1 MNATDL
7 KYYSERIEIFLN
19 KNLVNTSDPL
29 HQAMRYSVL
38 NGGKRLRPLLV
49 YAAGLVSGADL
60 HKLDHC
66 AAAVE
71 FIHAYS
77 LIHDD
82 LPAMDDD
89 DFRRG
94 MPSCHKK
101 FGEAT
106 AILAGDALQ
115 SLAFE
120 ILAENNNPELIKILA
135 RAVGTEGMVLGQSM
149 DMQYKQKD
157 LPEKIRETIHKNKT
171 AKLIMAS
178 VQLGAL
184 TGTISE
190 DHYKKLVLFAEDFG
204 LAFQYHDDA
213 HDGEENCL
221 AKAEFFYKKAEGY
234 LASLSNTELFFR
246 ILAMIKSN
254 NNVSDNA
261 NH

>member
-1 MNATDL
+1 MNVTEL
-7 KYYSERIEIFLN
+7 KNYSERIEIFLD

-60 HKLDHC
+60 NKLNHC

-94 MPSCHKK
+94 QPSCHKK
-101 FGEAT
+101 FGEAI

-115 SLAFE
+115 SLSFE
-120 ILAENNNPELIKILA
+120 IVAENDQPELIKVLA
-135 RAVGTEGMVLGQSM
+135 KSIGSEGMVLGQSL

-157 LPEKIRETIHKNKT
+157 LPEKIRENIHLNKT

-184 TGTISE
+184 TGNISE
-190 DHYKKLVLFAEDFG
+190 DNYKKLVLFSENFG
-204 LAFQYHDDA
+204 LAFQYQDDA
-213 HDGEENCL
+213 HDGEAEYL
-221 AKAEFFYKKAEGY
+221 EKAEFFYDKSKHY
-234 LASLSNTELFFR
+234 LDGLSDTELFRR
-246 ILAMIKSN
+246 ILATIKN
-254 NNVSDNA
+254 NNNPSDNA